1 MTKTIQTLLFV
12 FISFVAN
19 AQKLPYEKLDS
30 ISANI
35 SKLQLTINDLTYNDG
50 KEDYILSFPEN
61 NFQILYSTGKA
72 QRAVYKKKGDTEYLY
87 LTENIDL
94 TKLGAFYH
102 VRHSGGIGVFGMSFP
117 NGIQT
122 QIYINGKYTETKSE
136 NYLNFYYEQKG
147 DSGKKLLDQLNGMLY
162 SLGLGNKMYVK
173 N

>member
-1 MTKTIQTLLFV
+1 MNKILITILVL
-12 FISFVAN
+12 ISFLAK

-30 ISANI
+30 ISSEI
-35 SKLQLTINDLTYNDG
+35 SKSQLKVNNLTCNDG

-72 QRAVYKKKGDTEYLY
+72 QRAVYKKKGETEYLY

-94 TKLGAFYH
+94 AKIDSFYH
-102 VRHSGGIGVFGMSFP
+102 VRYPGAIGVFRMSFP

-122 QIYINGKYTETKSE
+122 QIYIDGKYTETKTE

-147 DSGKKLLDQLNGMLY
+147 DSGKKLLEQLNGMLY